1 MIVFF
6 REEFMKMK
14 NSKNLY
20 FTSIFCLLSTVLCI
34 YRGDGPGHSFD
45 IYNNTNETII
55 VDYREDVSGYTDE
68 RFEVG
73 PHQKKEHFSGGFSN
87 EKRKTSYFFEYI
99 KITQKDGTTLLDLKG
114 EALDVHFKVVEEGEY
129 FIDYRLDVN

>member
-1 MIVFF
+1 
-6 REEFMKMK
+6 MKK
-14 NSKNLY
+14 NKNLY
-20 FTSIFCLLSTVLCI
+20 FTSIFYLLSTVLCI

-55 VDYREDVSGYTDE
+55 IDYREDVSGYTDE

-87 EKRKTSYFFEYI
+87 EKRKASYFVEYI
-99 KITQKDGTTLLDLKG
+99 KVTKVDGTVLFDLRG
-114 EALDVHFKVVEEGEY
+114 EALDTHFKKVKETES
-129 FIDYRLDVN
+129 FILYRLDVN